1 MARTS
6 RPELSL
12 DAVIDQIGM
21 GRFQRKLIT
30 VAGVSWAADAME
42 VLLIGFLVPTIVASW
57 KISRDQAGLLV
68 TALFVGMMVGAWLWG
83 NVADRIGRK
92 AVFVLTIL
100 IAAVSAL
107 LSALAPNYETLL
119 LFRVLTGF
127 GIGGSLPVDYAI
139 TAEFLPSRQR
149 GRWLVFLE
157 SFWALGTIVAAGLA
171 LLILP
176 QFPDIGW
183 RIVLAVSALPGLV
196 AFWVRRSI
204 PESPRYLLTQGR
216 EEDSRAVLRQVA
228 AENGVTLP
236 ADFRLRLAPTAP
248 AGQTA
253 ARPLARLFQA
263 PLLRS
268 TVLLSL
274 VWFFL
279 ALAYYGIFT
288 WLPGIFLER
297 GADLRGSGQNSFI
310 LALAQLPGYFS
321 AAWLVEKWGR
331 RVTLAAYLVG
341 SAVFT
346 YLFAVVADPTGALLA
361 AILMSFFSLGAW
373 GCLYAYTPELYPTAV
388 RASGMGWA
396 SAMARVSGIVAPLL
410 SARLIGLSLPLALTV
425 YAVSFLV
432 AAGVALLGQETMG
445 RSLADTVDETSAPTV
460 PELTR

>member
-1 MARTS
+1 MARA
-6 RPELSL
+6 RGPELSL

-21 GRFQRKLIT
+21 GRFQRKLIA

-42 VLLIGFLVPTIVASW
+42 VLLIGFLVPAIIASW

-100 IAAVSAL
+100 IAAVGGL

-216 EEDSRAVLRQVA
+216 EEDTRAVLRQVA
-228 AENGVTLP
+228 AENGVGLP
-236 ADFRLRLAPTAP
+236 ADFRLRLAPATP

-253 ARPLARLFQA
+253 ARPLARLFQS

-279 ALAYYGIFT
+279 SLAYYGIFT

-331 RVTLAAYLVG
+331 RITLAAYLVG

-346 YLFAVVADPTGALLA
+346 YLFAVVADPGGALFA

-396 SAMARVSGIVAPLL
+396 SAMARVAGIVAPLL

-445 RSLADTVDETSAPTV
+445 RTLADTVDETGTPSAITSP
-460 PELTR
+460 